1 MLETVVV
8 DDLNNSALQPGPTS
22 RRWPVLLP
30 VLAVVSAIAVCEWIF
45 VYRDVAYGIAIALF
59 LALAIYLVNALLIP
73 DTLLSECL
81 ATLALIPLYIL
92 FTSSLPWFFIDQQYL
107 IPAVYSVVL
116 ILCFF
121 YIYHKQLSFA
131 RIFNFQRE
139 RLGWHLLLGLVCGI
153 PLGVIEYVVL
163 HPAPAFPSFE
173 VSYMLQQL
181 VYMTLFVGLGEELL
195 FRGLIQ
201 NDLVRLLG
209 DNYGILMAGLLFG
222 IMHLTWRSV
231 PELGFTFLAGLV
243 FGYAYHR
250 TRSLVLPIVMHGVGN
265 VFLAAV
271 LPYLLR

>member
-1 MLETVVV
+1 M
-8 DDLNNSALQPGPTS
+8 
-22 RRWPVLLP
+22 
-30 VLAVVSAIAVCEWIF
+30 
-45 VYRDVAYGIAIALF
+45 
-59 LALAIYLVNALLIP
+59 
-73 DTLLSECL
+73 
-81 ATLALIPLYIL
+81 
-92 FTSSLPWFFIDQQYL
+92 
-107 IPAVYSVVL
+107 VL

-121 YIYHKQLSFA
+121 YIYHKRLSFS

-139 RLGWHLLLGLVCGI
+139 RLGRYLLLGFVCGL

-195 FRGLIQ
+195 FHGLIQ

-231 PELGFTFLAGLV
+231 PELGLTFLAGLA

-250 TRSLVLPIVMHGVGN
+250 TKSLVMPIVMHGVGN
-265 VFLAAV
+265 VFLVAV
-271 LPYLLR
+271 MPYLLR